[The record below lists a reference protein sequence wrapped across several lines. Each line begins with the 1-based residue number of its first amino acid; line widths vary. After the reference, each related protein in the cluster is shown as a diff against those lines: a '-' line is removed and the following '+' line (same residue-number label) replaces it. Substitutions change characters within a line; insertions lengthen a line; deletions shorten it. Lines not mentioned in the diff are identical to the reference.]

1 MRAVQ
6 IRTFDEPGI
15 VLELADLPEPP
26 APTAGQVL
34 IGVEHAPIN
43 MNDLYLIQGV
53 YPVRPSLPSVVGNE
67 GVGRVLGIGRGVD
80 HLKVGDRVLVPLYSF
95 SWRERLVAPAAGL
108 FALPEADPRQLAM
121 LGINPPTAALLLNES
136 IDLRPGDWVAQN
148 AANSGVG
155 RSLIAIART
164 RGLRTI
170 NFVRRAELVP
180 ELEAAGGDLVLLDVE
195 GALDKVRVVG
205 GGGRV
210 PLGIDG
216 VAGKA
221 SATVAGAL
229 SDFGTLVVYALMSG
243 EPVTIDPLDLIGK
256 RVTAKGFFLNH
267 SDIEPKISA
276 ALRDTVPLVA
286 SGAIRVPIAA

>member
-6 IRTFDEPGI
+6 IRAFGEPGI

-67 GVGRVLGIGRGVD
+67 GVGRVLAIGRGVD

-95 SWRERLVAPAAGL
+95 SWRERLVAAAAGL

-136 IDLRPGDWVAQN
+136 IDLRPGDRVAQN
-148 AANSGVG
+148 AANSGVRASRDRARPAARHDEDTHPG
-155 RSLIAIART
+155 GPPEAPQHART
-164 RGLRTI
+164 AMCGA
-170 NFVRRAELVP
+170 RRHLP
-180 ELEAAGGDLVLLDVE
+180 AGGS
-195 GALDKVRVVG
+195 RH
-205 GGGRV
+205 
-210 PLGIDG
+210 PLPPRAHD
-216 VAGKA
+216 
-221 SATVAGAL
+221 AGA
-229 SDFGTLVVYALMSG
+229 V
-243 EPVTIDPLDLIGK
+243 
-256 RVTAKGFFLNH
+256 
-267 SDIEPKISA
+267 
-276 ALRDTVPLVA
+276 
-286 SGAIRVPIAA
+286 